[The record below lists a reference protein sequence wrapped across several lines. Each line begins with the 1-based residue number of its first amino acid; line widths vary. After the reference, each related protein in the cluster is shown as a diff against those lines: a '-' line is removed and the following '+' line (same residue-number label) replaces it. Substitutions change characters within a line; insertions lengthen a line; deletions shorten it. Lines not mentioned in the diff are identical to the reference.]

1 MQFLYLFHYER
12 QFEFKIYGAVACSW
26 CSEVKIELPH
36 DCFACH
42 NFCYRISI
50 RHSDLWTK
58 GKLKTN
64 DNLLWKN
71 DCEKRYWNG
80 KCLVN
85 PIQFARKI
93 KMKLPCNC
101 VSSISNWC
109 VIQCSPFPNGRARDH
124 FFYSGERKNHYRISP
139 VQLIC
144 SVYNCST

>member
-85 PIQFARKI
+85 PIHFARKI
-93 KMKLPCNC
+93 KIEIAMQLRIVYIQLVCDPVLTIPKRQSQRSFFLFWREEKSLPN
-101 VSSISNWC
+101 
-109 VIQCSPFPNGRARDH
+109 FTR
-124 FFYSGERKNHYRISP
+124 
-139 VQLIC
+139 
-144 SVYNCST
+144 SVNLQRV